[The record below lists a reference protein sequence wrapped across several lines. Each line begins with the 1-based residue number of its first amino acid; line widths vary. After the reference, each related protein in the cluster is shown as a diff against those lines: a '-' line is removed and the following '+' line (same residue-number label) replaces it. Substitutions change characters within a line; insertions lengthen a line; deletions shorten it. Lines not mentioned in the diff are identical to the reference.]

1 MMIDFRDVPFIDH
14 HCHPLDPDMAT
25 LTGEELAGAFMHG
38 LGDADEPILTGR
50 PWGASPELRRHITNL
65 GVVQTMVCQL
75 ARVLDC
81 PAELEAVAA
90 ERNRRTSESFADYVK
105 LLYEDAG
112 IVATVV
118 DTGLPV
124 GDPIL
129 DLFPGEVLRLFQMGP
144 AMDRLLAQSAS
155 YRELLNGYQEAL
167 EHAVKQDGFVGVKV
181 HLAEE
186 VGFGVDPVWE
196 PDAKLA
202 FQAAKRGDS
211 DGYKKLYVAVFTAT
225 LLQCQ
230 DLGVPVHLHS
240 GTTGSVWHGG
250 LLSDADPFLLLP
262 FIRRPEF
269 RESRI
274 VLLHASSPWIMNAS
288 ASVHI
293 IPHLWV
299 DIGWVSPWLSL
310 RLADC
315 YRELMSYAPLS
326 KLMIGSGGHQTPEI
340 AWLAAIT
347 AKIALKEALGDAVRM
362 GLMTTR
368 QAERTGRMLAYDNAA
383 RLYHLE

>member
-129 DLFPGEVLRLFQMGP
+129 DLFPGEDLRLFQMGP

-186 VGFGVDPVWE
+186 VGFGVDPVW
-196 PDAKLA
+196 
-202 FQAAKRGDS
+202 
-211 DGYKKLYVAVFTAT
+211 
-225 LLQCQ
+225 
-230 DLGVPVHLHS
+230 
-240 GTTGSVWHGG
+240 
-250 LLSDADPFLLLP
+250 
-262 FIRRPEF
+262 
-269 RESRI
+269 
-274 VLLHASSPWIMNAS
+274 
-288 ASVHI
+288 
-293 IPHLWV
+293 
-299 DIGWVSPWLSL
+299 
-310 RLADC
+310 
-315 YRELMSYAPLS
+315 
-326 KLMIGSGGHQTPEI
+326 
-340 AWLAAIT
+340 
-347 AKIALKEALGDAVRM
+347 
-362 GLMTTR
+362 
-368 QAERTGRMLAYDNAA
+368 
-383 RLYHLE
+383 